1 MKITKKR
8 LKQIIKEELNRGLNE
23 LKVLSELDDLGAL
36 VGGFLLEGATKDAKE
51 QFNKTLSAALMKG
64 VDWDKLFKTLKIMP
78 KGKQA
83 HSYRVGGH
91 AAVAGERPSTMGPV
105 RMSSRE
111 DATIGALMHD
121 YIERAEE
128 AGIDPVEAA
137 QELVDTGLLT
147 DTQKQIIIALTSTK
161 AETEAY
167 SGPNEPL
174 HHMKK
179 VFKNIKHAGIAD
191 TLAMIKVGD
200 RVDNLNRRVL
210 EPERGKGH
218 ITKKK
223 YLKKSVDLINFLRS
237 AASDTTQVDAVL
249 NRLEPEAKQALVN
262 FAPEVFADFGWSGE
276 VAVA

>member
-1 MKITKKR
+1 MKLLLER
-8 LKQIIKEELNRGLNE
+8 WHQYLAEEKL
-23 LKVLSELDDLGAL
+23 LSELDNLSSI
-36 VGGFLLEGATKDAKE
+36 VGGLLLEGKVDVAKE
-51 QFNKTLSAALMKG
+51 KFEAQLGNALGG
-64 VDWDKLFKTLKIMP
+64 VNWDKLFAKLGVMG

-83 HSYRVGGH
+83 HSIRVGGH
-91 AAVAGERPSTMGPV
+91 AAAAGERPSTMGPV

-167 SGPNEPL
+167 SGSNEPL

-249 NRLEPEAKQALVN
+249 NRLEPPAKQALYN
-262 FAPEVFADFGWSGE
+262 FAPQVFAELGWGSR
-276 VAVA
+276 AAAA